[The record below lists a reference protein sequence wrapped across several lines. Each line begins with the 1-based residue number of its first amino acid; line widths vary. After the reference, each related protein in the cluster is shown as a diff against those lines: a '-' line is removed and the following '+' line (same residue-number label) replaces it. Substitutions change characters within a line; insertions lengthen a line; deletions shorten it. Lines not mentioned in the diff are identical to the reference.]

1 MWNAEC
7 GFWSHSEFRIPK
19 SEIEMTRRLD
29 QILYKK
35 EESLGEKVLLSPLLL
50 ASLPY
55 GWAVRVRAS
64 LYSSG
69 LFKTKQ
75 LPRPVISVGNITVGG
90 TGKTP
95 LVMALSRGLM
105 ERSIPTAILSR
116 GYRAKKGPGPLVS
129 DGQKILLS
137 PEEAGDEPFLMAQAL
152 NGIPIFIGKDRFKN
166 GQMALDRFSVR
177 GFLLDDGFQHLPLHR
192 DLNIV
197 LVDSHIGFGNSHLL
211 PRGILREPLSHL
223 KRADF
228 FLLTKAEDPEACQS
242 LESTLR
248 EIHPS
253 SPIFYSHYE
262 LAGLIHPDGKFQPF
276 HLFKGKKVLALS
288 GIANP
293 DYFSSLLRKS
303 GMEVVGEMIFPD
315 HHFYTAQ
322 DLTSI
327 LGKVKEADWIV
338 TTEKDM
344 VKLKRLPLD
353 SLPLLSLRI
362 EMKIWE
368 EEEFYKRVMEVF
380 RVKS

>member
-1 MWNAEC
+1 MVMN
-7 GFWSHSEFRIPK
+7 
-19 SEIEMTRRLD
+19 RRLD
-29 QILYKK
+29 QILYQK
-35 EESLGEKVLLSPLLL
+35 EKPLGKRILLFPLYLL
-50 ASLPY
+50 SLPY
-55 GWAVRVRAS
+55 GWAVRARTF
-64 LYSSG
+64 LYTLG
-69 LFKTKQ
+69 LLKTKQ
-75 LPRPVISVGNITVGG
+75 LSRPVISVGNITMGG

-95 LVMALSRGLM
+95 LVMALSEGLM

-116 GYRAKKGPGPLVS
+116 GYCGKKGSDPLVT
-129 DGQKILLS
+129 DGQRILLS
-137 PEEAGDEPFLMAQAL
+137 PEESGDEPFLMASVL
-152 NGIPIFIGKDRFKN
+152 KGIPILIGKDRFKN
-166 GQMALDRFSVR
+166 GEIALKRSPVR

-197 LVDSHIGFGNSHLL
+197 LIDSHVGFGDGHLL

-253 SPIFYSHYE
+253 APIFHSHYE
-262 LAGLIHPDGKFQPF
+262 IARLIRPDGKFEPL
-276 HLFKGKKVLALS
+276 HLLKGTKVLALS
-288 GIANP
+288 GIGNP
-293 DYFSSLLRKS
+293 VYFSSLLRKC
-303 GMEVVGEMIFPD
+303 GMEVAGEMIFPD
-315 HHFYTAQ
+315 HHLYTVQ

-353 SLPLLSLRI
+353 PLPLLSLRI